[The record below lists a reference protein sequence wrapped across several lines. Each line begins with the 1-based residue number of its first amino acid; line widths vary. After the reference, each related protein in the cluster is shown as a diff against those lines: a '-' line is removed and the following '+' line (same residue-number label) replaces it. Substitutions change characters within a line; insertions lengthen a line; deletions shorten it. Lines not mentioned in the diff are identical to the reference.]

1 MKQNKKQIY
10 LDYAATTPVDSRVL
24 KAMRPYFTQK
34 FGNPG
39 SLHFFGQVG
48 IKAVDEAREKITK
61 AIGVQFREII
71 FTGSATEANNL
82 ALRGVLN
89 YSKEQS
95 AKCKEFEGFR
105 IITSVIEHESV
116 LETCRDL
123 EKQGIEVIYLP
134 VNKQGVV
141 DLKKLKESLNGQTV
155 LVSIMYANNEIGT
168 VQPIGEI
175 SQLISEFRKKN
186 LELSG
191 KNTNSYIL
199 NSAFYPL
206 FHVDAVQAL
215 QFLDC
220 NVNNL
225 GVDLMTLSAHKV
237 YGPKGVGVLYVREQ
251 RAKGKERILS
261 SDFIAPIITG
271 GGQEYGLRSGTEN
284 VPLIVGMAE
293 AVDLVLKEKE
303 KSSLKISGLRHHLW
317 SGIRSI
323 YRKAEING
331 VLTKDKRKK
340 VESGQDTLPNI
351 LNVYFPD
358 FLAEELLV
366 MFDINGVAVSAG
378 SACSA
383 RSNQPSYVISAL
395 GYSKERAKRS
405 LRFSFGKQTTRGEV
419 DRVLKILKNTINT
432 GYSQ

>member
-1 MKQNKKQIY
+1 MNGELMKQNKKQIY

-24 KAMRPYFTQK
+24 KAMQPYFSEK

-39 SLHFFGQVG
+39 SLHSFGQVG
-48 IKAVDEAREKITK
+48 IKAVDEAREKIAK

-82 ALRGVLN
+82 ALRGLV
-89 YSKEQS
+89 S
-95 AKCKEFEGFR
+95 R
-105 IITSVIEHESV
+105 IKNQGLKDFQPRVITSAIEHESV
-116 LETCRDL
+116 LEICRDL
-123 EKQGIEVIYLP
+123 EKQGVEVIYLP

-155 LVSIMYANNEIGT
+155 LVSIMYVNNEIGT
-168 VQPIGEI
+168 VQPISEI
-175 SQLISEFRKKN
+175 SQLILEFRKKN

-199 NSAFYPL
+199 NPAFYPL

-251 RAKGKERILS
+251 RARGKERILG

-303 KSSLKISGLRHHLW
+303 KSSLKISGLRHYLW

-351 LNVYFPD
+351 LNVYFPA

-366 MFDINGVAVSAG
+366 MLDINGVAVSAG

-419 DRVLKILKNTINT
+419 DKVLKILKNKIT
-432 GYSQ
+432 